1 MLAYFPQR
9 QLNTDEN
16 KIPEKAFWRM
26 FLATRDTKEV
36 EELWLTYFILTTIMK
51 KYFLEDNEE
60 IRKVFRET
68 MEGQFEYDLYN
79 KSFSNQLK
87 TDETKTLQQ
96 KIKWWMSVASREATI
111 PNNVYDY
118 SFAEL
123 FKSYRKAIDPEME
136 QLAQALRDRQII
148 PLKQEVKPS
157 INNNLT

>member
-1 MLAYFPQR
+1 
-9 QLNTDEN
+9 
-16 KIPEKAFWRM
+16 M
-26 FLATRDTKEV
+26 FLATRDIKEV

-96 KIKWWMSVASREATI
+96 KIKWWMSVVSREATI

-123 FKSYRKAIDPEME
+123 FK
-136 QLAQALRDRQII
+136 
-148 PLKQEVKPS
+148 
-157 INNNLT
+157 